1 MKLQDKNKT
10 PMQDSLVMLIKE
22 SNDNY
27 LLEAIEKCPDK
38 DMENCEKYITAKAKD
53 YLKNQSGAVRDDV
66 VFEWVKEYFIDYEA
80 RALKQKEIEER
91 NKENALKQRIADTL
105 TSVVN
110 QRDTLK
116 NSYPELLE
124 KHKLNL
130 IAWENELKTGLVK
143 SNDRVDEI
151 NKGLA
156 LILDDINALRP
167 KVKEEQE
174 EEVKEP
180 KKAIKKPVQ
189 EEIKQMSLFD
199 F

>member
-53 YLKNQSGAVRDDV
+53 YLKNQSGAVRSDV

-116 NSYPELLE
+116 NNYPELLE

-143 SNDRVDEI
+143 GNDRVDEI

-167 KVKEEQE
+167 KIEEEQE

-180 KKAIKKPVQ
+180 KKAIKKPVK

>member
-1 MKLQDKNKT
+1 MKLQDKNKNQ
-10 PMQDSLVMLIKE
+10 MQDALVMLIK
-22 SNDNY
+22 SNNDNF
-27 LLEAIEKCPDK
+27 LLEAINKCPD
-38 DMENCEKYITAKAKD
+38 ENIESCEKYITAKAKD
-53 YLKNQSGAVRDDV
+53 YLKNQSGAVRDDI

-116 NSYPELLE
+116 NNYPELLE

-143 SNDRVDEI
+143 SNDRIDEI

-167 KVKEEQE
+167 KVEEKPKEEE
-174 EEVKEP
+174 KEP
-180 KKAIKKPVQ
+180 KKVIKKPVK

>member
-27 LLEAIEKCPDK
+27 LLEAIEKCPDET
-38 DMENCEKYITAKAKD
+38 MENCEKYITAKAKD
-53 YLKNQSGAVRDDV
+53 YLKNQSGAVRSDE
-66 VFEWVKEYFIDYEA
+66 VFEWVKEYFVDYEA

-116 NSYPELLE
+116 NNYPELLE

-130 IAWENELKTGLVK
+130 ISWENELKAGLVK

-167 KVKEEQE
+167 KVEEEQE

-180 KKAIKKPVQ
+180 KKVIKKPVK

>member
-1 MKLQDKNKT
+1 MKLQDKNKNQF
-10 PMQDSLVMLIKE
+10 QDALVMLIK
-22 SNDNY
+22 SNNDNF
-27 LLEAIEKCPDK
+27 LLEAIEKCPDEN
-38 DMENCEKYITAKAKD
+38 MESCEKYINVKAKD
-53 YLKNQSGAVRDDV
+53 YLKSQSGAVRDDI
-66 VFEWVKEYFIDYEA
+66 VFEWVKEYFVDYEV

-105 TSVVN
+105 TSVIN

-124 KHKLNL
+124 NHKLNL
-130 IAWENELKTGLVK
+130 IAWENELKAGLVK

-167 KVKEEQE
+167 KVEEKSKEEK
-174 EEVKEP
+174 KEP
-180 KKAIKKPVQ
+180 KKANK

>member
-1 MKLQDKNKT
+1 MKLQDKNKNQF
-10 PMQDSLVMLIKE
+10 QDALVMLIKS
-22 SNDNY
+22 SNDNH
-27 LLEAIEKCPDK
+27 LLEAIEKCPDEN
-38 DMENCEKYITAKAKD
+38 MENCEKYITAKAKD

-66 VFEWVKEYFIDYEA
+66 VFEWVKEYFVDYEA

-91 NKENALKQRIADTL
+91 NKQNALNGRIADTL
-105 TSVVN
+105 TSVIN
-110 QRDTLK
+110 QRNILK

-130 IAWENELKTGLVK
+130 IAWENELKAGLVK

-156 LILDDINALRP
+156 VIINDIDALRP
-167 KVKEEQE
+167 KVEEKPKEEK
-174 EEVKEP
+174 KEP
-180 KKAIKKPVQ
+180 KKANK

>member
-1 MKLQDKNKT
+1 M
-10 PMQDSLVMLIKE
+10 E
-22 SNDNY
+22 S
-27 LLEAIEKCPDK
+27 
-38 DMENCEKYITAKAKD
+38 CEKYINVKAKD
-53 YLKNQSGAVRDDV
+53 YLKSQSGAVRDDI
-66 VFEWVKEYFIDYEA
+66 VFEWVKEYFVDYEV

-105 TSVVN
+105 TSVIN

-124 KHKLNL
+124 NHKLNL
-130 IAWENELKTGLVK
+130 IAWENELKAGLVK

-167 KVKEEQE
+167 KVEEKSKEEK
-174 EEVKEP
+174 KEP
-180 KKAIKKPVQ
+180 KKANK